1 MLRSMEFHFLLQF
14 SVVGNRIGNALRTAR
29 LLKLPV
35 QRLLIHTET
44 LSKQF
49 SYMLFIP
56 PLSFSFLC

>member
-1 MLRSMEFHFLLQF
+1 MEFHFLLQF
-14 SVVGNRIGNALRTAR
+14 SVVGSRTGNALRAAR

-35 QRLLIHTET
+35 QRLHIHTET

-49 SYMLFIP
+49 SCTLFIP